1 MTEDERWQ
9 DEEYEPAAIEPA
21 YEPDGRRL
29 RPNPTA
35 VVLAVAVLL
44 SILFL
49 AYATATRD
57 VPLMTSAAVVV
68 GLVLVVVAF
77 TGAVST
83 VRAGSEGRAGRA
95 FLLAILGGLAGLLAF
110 GCLTVAALLV
120 LVYRLA

>member
-1 MTEDERWQ
+1 MTVDERWQ
-9 DEEYEPAAIEPA
+9 DDEFEPAAAEPG
-21 YEPDGRRL
+21 YEAESRRL

-35 VVLAVAVLL
+35 VVLGIVILVALG
-44 SILFL
+44 FL
-49 AYATATRD
+49 GYATSARD
-57 VPLMTSAAVVV
+57 VPLMTSAAVVL

-95 FLLAILGGLAGLLAF
+95 FLLAILGGIAGLLAF

>member
-1 MTEDERWQ
+1 MVDDRWSEDGFEAPGPEARA
-9 DEEYEPAAIEPA
+9 EAAQA
-21 YEPDGRRL
+21 GR

-35 VVLAVAVLL
+35 VVLGIALL
-44 SILFL
+44 GALGFL
-49 AYATATRD
+49 AYATTTRD
-57 VPLMTSAAVVV
+57 VPLMTSAAVVL
-68 GLVLVVVAF
+68 GLVLVVVAL

>member
-1 MTEDERWQ
+1 MTVDERWQ
-9 DEEYEPAAIEPA
+9 DDEFEPAAAEPE
-21 YEPDGRRL
+21 YEAEPRRL

-35 VVLAVAVLL
+35 VVLGIVILVALA
-44 SILFL
+44 FL
-49 AYATATRD
+49 GYATSARD
-57 VPLMTSAAVVV
+57 VPLMTSAAVVL

-95 FLLAILGGLAGLLAF
+95 FLLAILGGIAGLLAF